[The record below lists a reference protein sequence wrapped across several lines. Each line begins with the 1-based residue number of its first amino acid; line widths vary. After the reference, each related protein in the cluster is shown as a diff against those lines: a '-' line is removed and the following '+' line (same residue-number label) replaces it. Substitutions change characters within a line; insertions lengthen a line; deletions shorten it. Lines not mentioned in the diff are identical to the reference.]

1 MTGNRIRCATAA
13 SVAWIL
19 LLVGCSDLMHNP
31 RADEAQQRWG
41 HMRARVKLQ
50 LAERNFESGAVEDA
64 LKQCNEVIRLDP
76 EFVEGYLLAA
86 RIYLEKGENSKAR
99 ATLDAALIRTP
110 MSAETSYLQGL
121 IAEGQG
127 RSDEAL
133 NHYRDAYQAAPDELD
148 YLLTYVE
155 SLIAA
160 DQCDEALAVI
170 TPRRRDF
177 SQTPAVHTLRG
188 QVLCLVGRLTE
199 AAECYQLAVQLAP
212 DNPLLREEAGITALA
227 AGCYEEAIETLMP
240 LARRQTGQLPKGQL
254 PKPSVNTLR
263 ALGAAI
269 VRAGKTR
276 AAAQTLEQAVR
287 EYAQDPAL
295 WLMLAEAHL
304 RSGDLMC
311 AAAAAD
317 QAGELEPDGVEPQ
330 LVLAY
335 VALQT
340 DQPQD
345 AIDAARR
352 VLDRHPDDVEARALL
367 ARALECTPDGT
378 AKAAEQYRRILAL
391 VPNDAWTQHQLQ
403 AITQQPRT
411 E

>member
-1 MTGNRIRCATAA
+1 MTGNGIRYAAVA
-13 SVAWIL
+13 SVGWVL
-19 LLVGCSDLMHNP
+19 LLVGCSDLTHNE
-31 RADEAQQRWG
+31 RVDEAQQRWG

-50 LAERNFESGAVEDA
+50 LAERSFDSGAIEDA

-76 EFVEGYLLAA
+76 EFVEGYLLAT
-86 RIYLEKGENSKAR
+86 RIYLEKGENAKAR
-99 ATLDAALIRTP
+99 AMLDAVLIRTP
-110 MSAETSYLQGL
+110 VSAQTFYLQGL

-133 NHYRDAYQAAPDELD
+133 NHYRDAYQTAPDELD

-160 DQCDEALAVI
+160 DQCEEALAVI
-170 TPRRRDF
+170 TPRRMDF

-188 QVLCLVGRLTE
+188 QVLSLMGRLTE
-199 AAECYQLAVQLAP
+199 AAESYLLAVQLAP
-212 DNPLLREEAGITALA
+212 DNPLLREEAGVTALA
-227 AGCYEEAIETLMP
+227 AGCYEEAIETLLP
-240 LARRQTGQLPKGQL
+240 LTRQQTGQLPRGQL

-263 ALGAAI
+263 ALGAAML
-269 VRAGKTR
+269 RAGKTR

-287 EYAQDPAL
+287 EYAEDTAL

-317 QAGELEPDGVEPQ
+317 KAAELEPDGVEPQ

-340 DQPQD
+340 DRPQD

-352 VLDRHPDDVEARALL
+352 VLDRHPNDVEARALL
-367 ARALECTPDGT
+367 ARALERTPDGT

-391 VPNDAWTQHQLQ
+391 VPNDPWTQRQLQ
-403 AITQQPRT
+403 TIIQRPRT